1 MVERRRML
9 GWLLAGSAGAAV
21 TPEVLSAGSRAED
34 EPWLADLS
42 GRTHRAFLDIRGFM
56 LDGAA
61 FRKPATLRSAL
72 MASYGAVGSE
82 IGIAFGAG

>member
-9 GWLLAGSAGAAV
+9 GWLLAGSA
-21 TPEVLSAGSRAED
+21 
-34 EPWLADLS
+34 
-42 GRTHRAFLDIRGFM
+42 
-56 LDGAA
+56 GAA